1 MFALTILYTMLFVY
15 LYFQS
20 RKFKTSHS
28 SDLASGTGTERTT
41 GVELPGWQATAESNP
56 GVPCP
61 DPQTFV
67 RTQSVTMVSESFTR
81 TVRRRENDSRR
92 RMSKAAVTLLCYP
105 VVYICL
111 TMPLTVA
118 RFAQFAGK
126 NWSLTTIIVGANIYF
141 CTGWVNVLLYTAT
154 RKGIISWNWLV
165 PKRKRPVFIAR
176 RSSVKLLSSNSLR
189 ALRDMER
196 DIDVTNEKDEDVEST
211 EEFSQGIHGNAR

>member
-1 MFALTILYTMLFVY
+1 MFALTILYTVLFVY

-28 SDLASGTGTERTT
+28 GTGTGTGTERTT
-41 GVELPGWQATAESNP
+41 GVELPAWQATAESNT
-56 GVPCP
+56 GAPCP
-61 DPQTFV
+61 DPQTFL

-81 TVRRRENDSRR
+81 RARAKENDSRR
-92 RMSKAAVTLLCYP
+92 RMSKAAVTMLYYP

-118 RFAQFAGK
+118 RLAQFAGK

-165 PKRKRPVFIAR
+165 PKRKRPVYMAR
-176 RSSVKLLSSNSLR
+176 RSSVKLLSRNSLR
-189 ALRDMER
+189 LRDMER
-196 DIDVTNEKDEDVEST
+196 DIDVTNEKEQDVEST
-211 EEFSQGIHGNAR
+211 EEFREGIHGEC

>member
-28 SDLASGTGTERTT
+28 SDLGTGTERTT

-61 DPQTFV
+61 DPQTFL

-81 TVRRRENDSRR
+81 RVRRRENDSRR
-92 RMSKAAVTLLCYP
+92 RMSKAAVTLLYYP

-118 RFAQFAGK
+118 RLAQFAGK

-154 RKGIISWNWLV
+154 RRGIISWNWLV
-165 PKRKRPVFIAR
+165 PKRKRPVFMTR
-176 RSSVKLLSSNSLR
+176 RSSVKLHEGPSTNCLT
-189 ALRDMER
+189 AMER
-196 DIDVTNEKDEDVEST
+196 DIDLTNEKDQDVEST
-211 EEFSQGIHGNAR
+211 EEFREGIHGGC